1 MGNIELAD
9 VLKPFEF
16 QHFRNVR
23 SQKDFMPFPSVL
35 PWSRNDVI
43 DRSVLG
49 LGILMLLSL
58 FAHWIYSSEC
68 GAENHGQPVP
78 CDKIVVKWHDKIFS
92 RSPCERRPMASALSV

>member
-1 MGNIELAD
+1 
-9 VLKPFEF
+9 
-16 QHFRNVR
+16 
-23 SQKDFMPFPSVL
+23 
-35 PWSRNDVI
+35 
-43 DRSVLG
+43 
-49 LGILMLLSL
+49 MLLSL